1 MKLTNT
7 FGLQMRIFAWDHW
20 RFSFIVEG
28 ITQAELQADACLT
41 RLAEQLAFHFFDQ
54 IISAVTIYWQMN
66 RNQSVVSFPDLI
78 WSILG
83 LGPRLAA
90 SEWRWPSLVKWWTH
104 KEMRRLGVGLLPGL
118 ASSWCK
124 SWPQIF
130 SCLPFLE
137 SLQRLLYLADVLEE
151 YIGTKQLWWT
161 HIDLHSPLAYAAEE
175 TCLCNNNQIST
186 SVCTINLFPWQHTL
200 RWV

>member
-7 FGLQMRIFAWDHW
+7 F
-20 RFSFIVEG
+20 
-28 ITQAELQADACLT
+28 ELQVDACLT
-41 RLAEQLAFHFFDQ
+41 RLSSLPSISLIKSLQQLLY
-54 IISAVTIYWQMN
+54 IGRWI
-66 RNQSVVSFPDLI
+66 VSFPDLI
-78 WSILG
+78 WSVLG

-151 YIGTKQLWWT
+151 YIETKQLWWT
-161 HIDLHSPLAYAAEE
+161 HIDLHSPLAYTVEE